1 METKK
6 QSSVRMRML
15 GTVVAV
21 AALLPFAGHA
31 GDSYPSKT
39 VNLIVPFSPGGGT
52 DIAARLLAI
61 ELTQKFGQSVV
72 VENRPGASGQIA
84 ADYVARANPDGYT
97 LLFAN
102 SGMLAINPWLFKLQS
117 DPATAFAPVSMFCD
131 LPFVMVAAPT
141 LAANTVAEFIALA
154 KAAPGKHTFA
164 SSGTGGAPHLS
175 GEIFQSAT
183 DTQLMHVPYKG
194 GGAAMTDLMA
204 GRVDI
209 MTASVLETTTYVN
222 AGKLKALAVTGAVRS
237 PAMPNVPTIDE
248 AGVKNSQSG
257 SWTAVLAPAGTPQAV
272 VDKLA
277 ASIREVAANEDVKNK
292 LIAQGAVAHS
302 STPDELAKLAASE
315 RARYGDI
322 IKTRNLRLE

>member
-1 METKK
+1 MR
-6 QSSVRMRML
+6 VRML
-15 GTVVAV
+15 GTAMAV
-21 AALLPFAGHA
+21 AALLPVAGHA
-31 GDSYPSKT
+31 ADTFPTKT

-141 LAANTVAEFIALA
+141 LAANTVAEFVALA

-175 GEIFQSAT
+175 GEIFQAAT
-183 DTQLMHVPYKG
+183 GTQLMHVPYKG

-257 SWTAVLAPAGTPQAV
+257 SWTAVLAPVGTPQAV

-277 ASIREVAANEDVKNK
+277 ASIREVAAKEDVKNK

-302 STPDELAKLAASE
+302 STPDELAQLAASE
-315 RARYGDI
+315 RARYGEL
-322 IKTRNLRLE
+322 IKARNLHVE